1 MSGNRID
8 EQLFDSREESAMT
21 PTVQGET
28 LVYRQDGQEQVLTVD
43 TAAWFAWLETASTFS
58 FVSETGS
65 FTARREQAGHKRGG
79 WYWKAYRKQHGK
91 LSSRYLGKSET
102 ITLARLQTVAQ
113 ALADAL
119 VETAP
124 DTDADAA
131 VPSAQAAAPGMRS
144 DSLTPLLAT
153 KLHRPLPRAQLV
165 RRPQL
170 AERLTQGVMGPLTL
184 VSAPAGFGKTTL
196 LAQWLAESGMPVA
209 WLSLEPGDNEPVR
222 FLSYLIAALQTLDP
236 HLGAVALTLLQ
247 MPQPAAAETVLTLL
261 TNDVGSHGRDGGDFA
276 LVLDDYHVI
285 DAKPIAQALT
295 FLLDHLP
302 PHMHL
307 VIATREDPPLPLAR
321 LRVGG
326 HLTELRAVD
335 LRFTPSETAEF
346 LNQGMGLNLSAEDVT
361 ALEAR
366 TEGWIAGLQLAAI
379 SMQGHQDTTS
389 FIKSFTGSH
398 HFVLDYL
405 VEEVLQ
411 QQPESLQTFL
421 LRTSILDRLCGPL
434 CDAVLLNPSGSGQET
449 LEYIEHANL
458 FLVPLDNERRW
469 YRYHQLFADL
479 LRQRLY
485 QRSASSTGDEV
496 GDVTELHR
504 RASVW
509 YEDHGLEIEAF
520 HHAANANDVARAE
533 RLIEGEGM
541 PLQFRGA
548 GAPVLNWLESLPRTA
563 LDARPSLWVTYAS
576 TLLFGGQN
584 TAVEEKLQAAEA
596 ALQGTEPDD
605 RTQDLVGRI
614 ASMRATLAVIQHDG
628 ETIITQSRRALEY
641 LHPDNLPVRTATT
654 WTLGYAYQLQGD
666 RAAASQAYT
675 EVISIGKSF
684 GDSIYT
690 LAATINLGQLQE
702 ADNQLS
708 LAAES
713 YRRSL
718 QLAGDP
724 PQLMACEAHLGLA
737 RVFYEW
743 NDLEAAGQHGQQSAQ
758 LARQIIVDTFAAYG
772 VFVARLKLAQGDV
785 SGAAAVLDEA
795 EAFVRRHRFVFRM
808 PDVAAAQ
815 VLLLLHQGYLAA
827 AAHLAHL
834 HDLPISQARVHLAQ
848 RDPSAALTR
857 LLPWRRQVEAKGWQ
871 DERLKVMVLQAVA
884 LQAHCDKDQAVHLL
898 CDALALAAPGGFIRL
913 FVDEGPPMAHLLSE
927 AAALGMMPDYTGKLL
942 AVLEADAQKR
952 ENTSSLPP
960 PAQPLIEP
968 LSPRELEVLQLMA
981 QGLSNQE
988 MSERLFLALSTVKGH
1003 NRNIFGKLQVQRRTE
1018 AVARARALGLL

>member
-1 MSGNRID
+1 M
-8 EQLFDSREESAMT
+8 
-21 PTVQGET
+21 
-28 LVYRQDGQEQVLTVD
+28 
-43 TAAWFAWLETASTFS
+43 
-58 FVSETGS
+58 
-65 FTARREQAGHKRGG
+65 
-79 WYWKAYRKQHGK
+79 
-91 LSSRYLGKSET
+91 
-102 ITLARLQTVAQ
+102 ARLQMVAR
-113 ALADAL
+113 ALATAL
-119 VETAP
+119 VEIVP
-124 DTDADAA
+124 DTDADEAR
-131 VPSAQAAAPGMRS
+131 PPAQAAAPGMRS
-144 DSLTPLLAT
+144 DALTPLLAT
-153 KLHRPLPRAQLV
+153 KLHPPLLRANLV
-165 RRPQL
+165 RRPHL

-236 HLGAVALTLLQ
+236 HLGAVALALLQ
-247 MPQPAAAETVLTLL
+247 LPQPAIAETVLTLL
-261 TNDVGSHGRDGGDFA
+261 TNDVGSYGHDRGDFV
-276 LVLDDYHVI
+276 LVLDDYHVL
-285 DAKPIAQALT
+285 DAKAIDQALT
-295 FLLDHLP
+295 YLVEHLP
-302 PHMHL
+302 PLMHL

-321 LRVGG
+321 LRAGG
-326 HLTELRAVD
+326 HLTEVRAVD
-335 LRFTPSETAEF
+335 LRFTPSEAAEF
-346 LNQGMGLNLSAEDVT
+346 LNPWMGLNLSAEDIARLST
-361 ALEAR
+361 R

-379 SMQGHQDTTS
+379 SMQGQQDTTS
-389 FIKSFTGSH
+389 FITSFTGSH

-411 QQPESLQTFL
+411 QQPESIQTFL

-434 CDAVLLNPSGSGQET
+434 CDAVLLTPSGSGQET

-479 LRQRLY
+479 LQQRLH

-496 GDVTELHR
+496 GDVTELHC

-520 HHAANANDVARAE
+520 HHAAAAHDVERAE

-576 TLLFGGQN
+576 TLLFGGQH
-584 TAVEEKLQAAEA
+584 TAVEQKLQAAEV
-596 ALQGTEPDD
+596 ALQGSEPDD
-605 RTQDLVGRI
+605 RTTDLVGRI
-614 ASMRATLAVIQHDG
+614 ASMRATLAVIQHDV

-641 LHPDNLPVRTATT
+641 LHEGNLPVRTATT

-675 EVISIGKSF
+675 EVIAIGKSF

-690 LAATINLGQLQE
+690 LAATINLGQLRE

-708 LAAES
+708 LASES

-724 PQLMACEAHLGLA
+724 PQGMACEAHLGLA
-737 RVFYEW
+737 RICYEW
-743 NDLEAAGQHGQQSAQ
+743 NDLEEASQHAQQSAE
-758 LARQIIVDTFAAYG
+758 LARQILVDTFAACG
-772 VFVARLKLAQGDV
+772 AFLARLKLAQGDV
-785 SGAAAVLDEA
+785 SGAAAALDEA
-795 EAFVRRHRFVFRM
+795 EAFVQRHRFVFRM

-815 VLLLLHQGYLAA
+815 VLLLLHQGHLAA
-827 AAHLAHL
+827 AAHLAQM

-848 RDPSAALTR
+848 RHTYAALAAP
-857 LLPWRRQVEAKGWQ
+857 LPWRRQVEAKGWA
-871 DERLKVMVLQAVA
+871 DEQLKVMVLQAVA
-884 LQAHCDKDQAVHLL
+884 LHMHGDKDQAVHLL
-898 CDALALAAPGGFIRL
+898 CDALALAAPAGFIRL

-927 AAALGMMPDYTGKLL
+927 VEAQGMMPDYVGKLL
-942 AVLEADAQKR
+942 AILKADAQKR
-952 ENTSSLPP
+952 AHTSSLPP
-960 PAQPLIEP
+960 PAQRMFEP
-968 LSPRELEVLQLMA
+968 LSPRELEVLHLMA
-981 QGLSNQE
+981 VGLSNQE
-988 MSERLFLALSTVKGH
+988 MCERLFLALSTVKGH
-1003 NRNIFGKLQVQRRTE
+1003 NRTIFGKLGVQRRTE
-1018 AVARARALGLL
+1018 AVARARELGLV

>member
-43 TAAWFAWLETASTFS
+43 TAAWFAWLEAASTFS
-58 FVSETGS
+58 FVSEAGS

-102 ITLARLQTVAQ
+102 IKLARLQTVAQ

-124 DTDADAA
+124 DTDADDA

-144 DSLTPLLAT
+144 DALTPLLAT
-153 KLHRPLPRAQLV
+153 KLHRPLPREQLG

-170 AERLTQGVMGPLTL
+170 AELHMQGLMGPLTL
-184 VSAPAGFGKTTL
+184 VSAPAGFGKRTL

-285 DAKPIAQALT
+285 DATPIDHALAY
-295 FLLDHLP
+295 LVDHLP
-302 PHMHL
+302 PQMHL

-326 HLTELRAVD
+326 HLTELRVTD
-335 LRFTPSETAEF
+335 LRFTPSEAAEF

-366 TEGWIAGLQLAAI
+366 TEGWIAGLQLAAL
-379 SMQGHQDTTS
+379 SMQGQQDSTS

-411 QQPESLQTFL
+411 QQPESIQTFL
-421 LRTSILDRLCGPL
+421 LRTSILDRLCGSL

-449 LEYIEHANL
+449 LESIEHANL

-469 YRYHQLFADL
+469 YRYHQLFAEL
-479 LRQRLY
+479 LRQRLQ

-496 GDVTELHR
+496 GDVTELHC

-509 YEDHGLEIEAF
+509 YEDHGLSIEAF
-520 HHAANANDVARAE
+520 HHAAAAHDVARAE

-541 PLQFRGA
+541 PLHFRGA

-576 TLLFGGQN
+576 TLLFGGQH
-584 TAVEEKLQAAEA
+584 TAVEQKLQAAEA
-596 ALQGTEPDD
+596 PLQGTEPDD
-605 RTQDLVGRI
+605 RTTDLVGRI

-675 EVISIGKSF
+675 EVIATGKSF

-690 LAATINLGQLQE
+690 LAATINLGQVQE

-713 YRRSL
+713 YRCSL

-743 NDLEAAGQHGQQSAQ
+743 NDLEEASQQGQQSAE

-785 SGAAAVLDEA
+785 SGATAALDEA

-815 VLLLLHQGYLAA
+815 VLLLLHQGHLAA
-827 AAHLAHL
+827 AAHLAQT

-848 RDPSAALTR
+848 RDPSAALAV
-857 LLPWRRQVEAKGWQ
+857 LLPWRRQVE
-871 DERLKVMVLQAVA
+871 
-884 LQAHCDKDQAVHLL
+884 
-898 CDALALAAPGGFIRL
+898 
-913 FVDEGPPMAHLLSE
+913 
-927 AAALGMMPDYTGKLL
+927 
-942 AVLEADAQKR
+942 
-952 ENTSSLPP
+952 
-960 PAQPLIEP
+960 
-968 LSPRELEVLQLMA
+968 
-981 QGLSNQE
+981 
-988 MSERLFLALSTVKGH
+988 
-1003 NRNIFGKLQVQRRTE
+1003 
-1018 AVARARALGLL
+1018 